1 MPAQSRE
8 QLKKYFRNG
17 TLVREEYFADLIDS
31 TVNKISDKVEPTSD
45 SGLGLTPS
53 AIGKRYLSFFKD
65 AATEKNNTPS
75 FALNALGDQQEVLS
89 IGIPGTT
96 KEELKS
102 VVALKTVTNSVGVTN
117 ARIGINT
124 VNPIYD
130 LDVNG
135 SVGMR
140 NRIGRYF
147 DPAIDYRQVKAD
159 GHWHKIL
166 TNLNGFTSFEIIS
179 AVNEPD
185 GKYAMYYTVLTIAK
199 ESNKRISAISQQY
212 RWWWQRLQMRCVVE
226 KKGYYG
232 IEIRTAMKYN
242 GAPIIYNKITR
253 LWN

>member
-17 TLVREEYFADLIDS
+17 ALVREEYFADLIDS

-45 SGLGLTPS
+45 SGLGLAPS
-53 AIGKRYLSFFKD
+53 DTGKRYLSFFRD
-65 AATEKNNTPS
+65 AVSEKNNTPS
-75 FALNALGDQQEVLS
+75 FIVHAVGNQQEMLS
-89 IGIPGTT
+89 IGIPATK

-102 VVALKTVTNSVGVTN
+102 VMAFKTVTNSMGVTN

-124 VNPIYD
+124 INPLCD
-130 LDVNG
+130 LEVNG
-135 SVGMR
+135 SIGMR
-140 NRIGRYF
+140 NRIGRYY
-147 DPAIDYRQVKAD
+147 DSTIDYNQVKAD

-166 TNLNGFTSFEIIS
+166 TNLSGFTSFEIIS

-199 ESNKRISAISQQY
+199 ESNKRISAINQQY
-212 RWWWQRLQMRCVVE
+212 KWWWQRLQMRCVVE
-226 KKGYYG
+226 RKGVYG
-232 IEIRTAMKYN
+232 IEIRTAVKYN
-242 GAPIIYNKITR
+242 GSPIIYNRITR